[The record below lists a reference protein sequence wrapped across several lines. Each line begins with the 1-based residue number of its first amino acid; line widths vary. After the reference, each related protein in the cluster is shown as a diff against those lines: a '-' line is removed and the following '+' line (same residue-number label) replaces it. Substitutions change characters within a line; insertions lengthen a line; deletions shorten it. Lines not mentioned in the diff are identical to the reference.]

1 MSDSDVLA
9 SNRQAN
15 QLALVAVIAAVVV
28 GLLCSFA
35 AVSPEISGT
44 LVSATGAIPAGI
56 GLYRSRKNRD
66 KTADLAR
73 LREGELRRPVALV
86 VVFLAVG
93 LLAWDSL
100 TGAIFGSAAAVT
112 GIEALSW
119 IAMLVTYAGAFVM
132 AMYAGHYLGS
142 KPYAMAT
149 LAVLG
154 MLAARVV
161 ILMVTLASIGA
172 PDLIPYYL
180 AAMLLH
186 VLTLGVVLL
195 GVFVGRRRQP
205 RFVAEK
211 AARLDAALHGS
222 RRDAPGGAGGA
233 VGAAI
238 APPETAP
245 NTPGPTDPTS
255 GPS

>member
-1 MSDSDVLA
+1 MTSSQA
-9 SNRQAN
+9 AAN

-28 GLLCSFA
+28 GLACSFA

-66 KTADLAR
+66 RAADLAR
-73 LREGELRRPVALV
+73 LRDGELRRPVALV
-86 VVFLAVG
+86 VVILAVG

-100 TGAIFGSAAAVT
+100 TGAIFGSAAAVA

-132 AMYAGHYLGS
+132 AMYAGHYLGTN
-142 KPYAMAT
+142 PYAMAT
-149 LAVLG
+149 LAVVG

-161 ILMVTLASIGA
+161 ILAVTLTSIGA
-172 PDLIPYYL
+172 ADLIPYYL

-211 AARLDAALHGS
+211 AARLDAALHGTT
-222 RRDAPGGAGGA
+222 RDAPADA
-233 VGAAI
+233 DDAAAAPI
-238 APPETAP
+238 APSETAP
-245 NTPGPTDPTS
+245 TVPRPPDPTPGAA
-255 GPS
+255 